1 MTYKLLSKLYY
12 SDKDS
17 YNRIY
22 EQRFHNDS
30 TYHFNI
36 KIHDHEAFCQLC
48 PEIYKLNDEISCLDK
63 KVYDIVHFLP
73 KVAIKQFVRK
83 SLVDEIILTNDI
95 EGVYSTRR
103 EINRILNDIQ
113 CKYPKDRFWGMVTKY
128 NMLGKDEILLATCE
142 DIRKIYDE
150 LVLPE
155 IISNEQNNKPDGKIF
170 RKELAEVTSAT
181 QKVIHVGLYPEDK
194 IIDAMEQALKILNN
208 DEIPCLMRVS
218 VFHYLFGYIH
228 PFYDGNGRT
237 SRFISSYLLSKQFE
251 YIIGYRLSYTIK
263 ENITEYYEGFKICNN
278 PKNLGDLTPFV
289 IMFMNIIKKSFENL
303 YESLYIKKENLIKYH
318 EKICN
323 IDGIDSEL
331 SYILLQAALFSK
343 IGVNKQDLC
352 KMLEISES
360 TLRSKL
366 KDIEKL
372 GYLVLNKEG
381 RVHYYSFDINKI

>member
-12 SDKDS
+12 TDKDN
-17 YNRIY
+17 YEKIY
-22 EQRFHNDS
+22 AQRFNNES
-30 TYHFNI
+30 AYHFNI

-48 PEIYKLNDEISCLDK
+48 PEIYKLNEEIACLDK
-63 KVYDIVHFLP
+63 RVCEIVHFLP

-113 CKYPKDRFWGMVTKY
+113 SKYPKDRFWGMVAKY
-128 NMLGKDEILLATCE
+128 NMLGKDEIPLATCE
-142 DIRKIYDE
+142 DIRQIYDE

-155 IISNEQNNKPDGKIF
+155 IADDDPKNKPDGKLF
-170 RKELAEVTSAT
+170 RKELAEVTNAT
-181 QKVIHVGLYPEDK
+181 QKVIHTGLYPEDK
-194 IIDAMEQALKILNN
+194 IIDTMEQALKILNN
-208 DEIPCLMRVS
+208 DEIPCLIRVS

-278 PKNLGDLTPFV
+278 RKNLGDLTPFV

-303 YESLYIKKENLIKYH
+303 YEALYIRKEDLIKYH
-318 EKICN
+318 EKICK

-331 SYILLQAALFSK
+331 SYVLLQAALFSRM
-343 IGVNKQDLC
+343 GVSKQYLC
-352 KMLEISES
+352 NLFEISES

-366 KDIEKL
+366 KDIAKQ
-372 GYLVLNKEG
+372 GYLVLKKEG
-381 RVHYYSFDINKI
+381 RIHYYSFDIDKI